1 MTINWALKSFDELTA
16 AEMYAILQLRSLV
29 FVVEQNCAYHDM
41 DNKDQHCWHLMG
53 WSEDGRLA
61 AYTRLVP
68 AGFSFTEVSIGR
80 VITAPFARGHNIGKE
95 LMRRSIDA
103 IYNIWSK
110 VPIRIGA
117 QLYLKRFY
125 ESVGFQS
132 VSKIFLED
140 GIEHIEMLLHPAK

>member
-1 MTINWALKSFDELTA
+1 MNIQWELKRFDELTGA
-16 AEMYAILQLRSLV
+16 QMYAILQVRSLV

-41 DNKDQHCWHLMG
+41 DDKDQHSWHLMG

-68 AGFSFTEVSIGR
+68 AGLSFTEHSIGR
-80 VITAPFARGHNIGKE
+80 VITAPFARGHQAGVE
-95 LMRRSIDA
+95 LVRRSIDA
-103 IYNIWSK
+103 IYNIWGK

-125 ESVGFQS
+125 EKAGFQQ

-140 GIEHIEMLLHPAK
+140 GIEHIEMLLSPAK